1 MYLFELIQQH
11 NNLVELYDISRESKR
26 IAEENYQIM
35 EKAYKTGSASIIELQ
50 TVDRRLRDV
59 MRNEIQN
66 RYDLIQLRLQI
77 GLLLGDTMKFLNF

>member
-1 MYLFELIQQH
+1 
-11 NNLVELYDISRESKR
+11 
-26 IAEENYQIM
+26 
-35 EKAYKTGSASIIELQ
+35 SASIIELQ

-77 GLLLGDTMKFLNF
+77 GLLLGDTMKFLAN